1 MAGVVT
7 LAIWTGGVGRTNAGP
22 VNNGP
27 ENNRGGARNG
37 RDSNPHD
44 SPLTHLLAD
53 RQKRLEARRTM
64 SDVVQLVLRHL
75 YDSPRHTG

>member
-1 MAGVVT
+1 
-7 LAIWTGGVGRTNAGP
+7 LDGGSWSDYAGP
-22 VNNGP
+22 VNNGA
-27 ENNRGGARNG
+27 EDKDGGTRSG
-37 RDSNPHD
+37 RDPKPND
-44 SPLTHLLAD
+44 SPLTHLLPD